1 MTQNPIQKDWT
12 PKALLKLLIWN
23 AQNAFSSFA
32 FPQRPIQYLRTF
44 AVHYTKGLQAEVNK
58 ALHKTKM

>member
-12 PKALLKLLIWN
+12 PKGT
-23 AQNAFSSFA
+23 AQTADLECSKCILFICLPPKA
-32 FPQRPIQYLRTF
+32 HYLRTF